1 MKYFALDLIGVAIP
15 FDAVSRLY
23 IRIIWSPQRI
33 AFADIERPVLEYPGR
48 GLCYDLDVRDG
59 LGHCVRPVIYILTIV
74 FRDRRPVSGHA
85 VIHEAKWH
93 DCSPLCKAQ
102 ERFSFVT

>member
-1 MKYFALDLIGVAIP
+1 MKYFALDLVGVAIP
-15 FDAVSRLY
+15 YDAVPRLY
-23 IRIIWSPQRI
+23 IRIIFCPQCI

-48 GLCYDLDVRDG
+48 GLCYDLDIRDG
-59 LGHCVRPVIYILTIV
+59 LRHRIRPVIFILAVV
-74 FRDRRPVSGHA
+74 FGYRRPVSGHA
-85 VIHEAKWH
+85 VIHEAKRH